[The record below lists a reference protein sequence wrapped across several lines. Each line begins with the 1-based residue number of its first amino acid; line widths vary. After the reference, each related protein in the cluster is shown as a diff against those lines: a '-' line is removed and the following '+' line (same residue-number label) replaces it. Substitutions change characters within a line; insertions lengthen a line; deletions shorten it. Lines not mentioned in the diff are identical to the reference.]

1 MPERDI
7 GQEILRGIWEIK
19 AHKGG
24 QIQLRTIKL
33 KKPVF
38 VRIIQRATLH

>member
-7 GQEILRGIWEIK
+7 GQEILRGIREIK

-33 KKPVF
+33 KKPAS
-38 VRIIQRATLH
+38 VRIIQRPTLH